1 MTSIRFL
8 RPVDNVKNCYTA
20 EVDGIEMTIY
30 TRDGQDP
37 KEAIKETFNI
47 QEPNYM
53 EKRLQEYPSIQ
64 DQLDM
69 IYHDIDSWKAKIS
82 AIKAKYPK

>member
-1 MTSIRFL
+1 MASIRFL
-8 RPVDNVKNCYTA
+8 RPVDNVKNCYVA

-37 KEAIKETFNI
+37 KEVIKETFNV
-47 QEPNYM
+47 QELNYM

-69 IYHDIDSWKAKIS
+69 IYHDIDTWKTTIA